1 MIYFFSF
8 IIFILGLSIG
18 SFLNVV
24 IDRLI
29 KNQSLLGRSRC
40 DYCRKK
46 IVWHDLIPVLS
57 FFLLKGKSRCCH
69 KKINWQYPIVEL
81 LTGISF
87 FLIFNFQFSIFN
99 EFLIYQFLKLFFLL
113 GIMSSLIVIFF
124 SDAKYHLVS
133 DYVLWSF
140 FGFSFFYKM
149 IFIISTKIGIS
160 LDILKQIQNDVFFSF
175 LSGLIVCLPIFLIY
189 YLSKER
195 AMGLGD
201 VYMTFIIGFFL
212 DWKAGFLAL
221 YIAVLLGGLTGLIL
235 IIFKKSKLKSKIAF
249 GPFLVIGTLI
259 MFFWGDKIINFIK
272 KIYGF

>member
-8 IIFILGLSIG
+8 IIFIFGLSVG

-40 DYCRKK
+40 DYCWRK
-46 IVWHDLIPVLS
+46 IAWYDLIPVLS

-69 KKINWQYPIVEL
+69 KKISWQYTIVEL

-99 EFLIYQFLKLFFLL
+99 EFSIYQFLKLFFLL
-113 GIMSSLIVIFF
+113 GVISCLIVIFF
-124 SDAKYHLVS
+124 SDAKYHLIS

-140 FGFSFFYKM
+140 FGFSFIYK
-149 IFIISTKIGIS
+149 IVVVISAKNGV
-160 LDILKQIQNDVFFSF
+160 LFEILKQVQNDIFFSF

-189 YLSKER
+189 YLSKEK

-201 VYMTFIIGFFL
+201 VYLTFIIGFL
-212 DWKAGFLAL
+212 LGWKAGFLAL
-221 YIAVLLGGLTGLIL
+221 YIGVLVGGLTSLFL

-249 GPFLVIGTLI
+249 GPFLVIGILI
-259 MFFWGDKIINFIK
+259 MIFWQKEILTLVKNIFN
-272 KIYGF
+272 